1 MVANRGRAV
10 VDRMHCAHSSY
21 FELDLYS
28 SVPFTKRGKGKDFL
42 SKGHYGY
49 DAASLYVCAY
59 NNQRNYSMK
68 INDCVVIHDLGV

>member
-28 SVPFTKRGKGKDFL
+28 LSVPFTKRGKGKDFL
-42 SKGHYGY
+42 SKGHYSY
-49 DAASLYVCAY
+49 DATSLYVLTTT
-59 NNQRNYSMK
+59 K
-68 INDCVVIHDLGV
+68 GTPH